1 MCPMFW
7 EFTSN
12 KGMKPRCEGL
22 TQWESGSHPA
32 SPSCLLSCLL
42 RGHFVLCSEDAT
54 SSQPN
59 PNTRPEEATSPEL
72 ALAGGVVWGVG
83 VVFF

>member
-1 MCPMFW
+1 M
-7 EFTSN
+7 
-12 KGMKPRCEGL
+12 
-22 TQWESGSHPA
+22 
-32 SPSCLLSCLL
+32 
-42 RGHFVLCSEDAT
+42 FVLCSEDAT

-59 PNTRPEEATSPEL
+59 PNTRLEEATSPEL